1 MFTLLLSST
10 TKFQIE
16 APYGN
21 RISFVVVKLL
31 KDSVSETPAY
41 RPFSLTPKSD
51 NHFGMECN
59 RIIPTSHRHSNRLT
73 SALLTVC
80 LLRLPP
86 LGSYSIIQGESWH
99 GLCFFALSATYL
111 QNNRLYFS
119 AYNRKTPN
127 KVAAYPRL
135 SYINSPE
142 GEHIIK
148 YG

>member
-1 MFTLLLSST
+1 MFMFTLMLFVCGKL
-10 TKFQIE
+10 QIE

-21 RISFVVVKLL
+21 RISFVAVKLL

-59 RIIPTSHRHSNRLT
+59 RIIPTSHRHSNRLA

-86 LGSYSIIQGESWH
+86 LGSW
-99 GLCFFALSATYL
+99 
-111 QNNRLYFS
+111 FS
-119 AYNRKTPN
+119 
-127 KVAAYPRL
+127 YPRGIVARTL
-135 SYINSPE
+135 LFQPLTYRITDCTFR
-142 GEHIIK
+142 I
-148 YG
+148 